1 MRLARARAPSGAARV
16 GRGRACGRARGLES
30 QNTVH
35 QGPSSKR
42 TEGQAGPAD
51 AMFYSVLFLN
61 SDPGP
66 DIPHAAMAD
75 ARVGRD
81 ADGAAARRS
90 RHKSQVTSE
99 DDARGEVAGP
109 GTRLKSPHK

>member
-66 DIPHAAMAD
+66 DIPPTPRWRMRGSVEMQMGPRPD
-75 ARVGRD
+75 DRD
-81 ADGAAARRS
+81 
-90 RHKSQVTSE
+90 TS
-99 DDARGEVAGP
+99 
-109 GTRLKSPHK
+109 LK